1 MGSGLRAIVEAEH
14 RFDNSIQLLRE
25 LNDTLSASE
34 DSSLGML
41 AALQSNSERSLKLG
55 HGAGERHSATRR
67 VLLYDTQAMTGRER
81 LDCGDIRGIRAVMA
95 RKFIS
100 RQVP

>member
-1 MGSGLRAIVEAEH
+1 MGSGLRAIIEPEH

-25 LNDTLSASE
+25 LNDTLPASV
-34 DSSLGML
+34 DSSLWML
-41 AALQSNSERSLKLG
+41 AALQLNSERSLKLG
-55 HGAGERHSATRR
+55 HSAGEHHSATRC
-67 VLLYDTQAMTGRER
+67 VLLYDTQAMTGRECPDR
-81 LDCGDIRGIRAVMA
+81 GDICGIRSVMA